1 MYIQRVILILE
12 ETQTKMKKNL
22 LTIGFLVLLIGVS
35 KAQVL
40 TYVGDNAKLYVGSSA
55 LLYSGGD
62 LQLDSNVDKTVENKG
77 NITIV
82 GNYLR
87 GVVPSAAADGK
98 EFVNVYT
105 DVNDYGQVK
114 ILGNPS
120 TVDAKMTVQ
129 RPGASSA
136 YDNATFPIAFPY
148 KDGVTSL
155 MNSFGKTVSDF
166 KGDCAVGVNC
176 GPAIYN
182 MTLRKWNN
190 NLLVND
196 AVPTASTFKAGDYY
210 LLNLRNADMIAAM
223 VGTVGYKG
231 TPSPGV
237 YSATAKG
244 IINGSTETAFS
255 GLQYN
260 TWKEY
265 VNQYNEKYKS
275 YLGDVNTTSLTYAK
289 NTYRFG
295 NPYTS
300 NLDLS
305 AFDGTNA
312 WLFIKNNGGNRTIKQ
327 ATDASMIKDFYVSKR
342 TSTYGITWNP
352 VKGSDD
358 NNVTGSSTYHKAM
371 YDGTQWSGDPQ
382 ALLIRPLETF
392 NLNFAKIDP
401 SATKLGSRI
410 LDIEVKFGDNHK
422 TYSYSPSG
430 SLGTTPILYGRF
442 AASSLRTEAT
452 AQKSASNTY
461 NFYQAGIFLVN
472 NNKIL
477 GSPAFLVGSNY
488 NTESGSASTNT
499 NDIYAFGIN
508 SDASVAYNSKK
519 DFNTF
524 NSNTYIGKPM
534 GIGFNNLVIGNEYEL
549 RFNLYE
555 GSIFNEV
562 KDLPTDKFYLLDKET
577 KNVSEISAAN
587 SYKFVASNNDYN
599 SRFEVYWK
607 SYSPQGTLGT
617 DVVNTTKNSTFV
629 YYDNG
634 SSKIKFEKSSKANL
648 QIYEMGGKLV
658 SDIPNVATVNDYTL
672 KLENNKAYVII
683 VKYEDGIVRTLKTIK

>member
-1 MYIQRVILILE
+1 
-12 ETQTKMKKNL
+12 MKKNL
-22 LTIGFLVLLIGVS
+22 LTIGFLALSLGVFN
-35 KAQVL
+35 AQIL
-40 TYVGDNAKLYVGSSA
+40 TYVDNNAKLFVGSGA
-55 LLYSGGD
+55 LLYSGGNF
-62 LQLDSNVDKTVENKG
+62 QLNSSVDKSVENKG

-82 GNYLR
+82 GDYLK
-87 GVVPSAAADGK
+87 GSTAGTAVDGK

-105 DVNDYGQVK
+105 GANDYGQVK
-114 ILGNPS
+114 ILSTAGN
-120 TVDAKMTVQ
+120 TDARMTMQ
-129 RPGASSA
+129 RPAASSA
-136 YDNATFPIAFPY
+136 YFNATFPIAFPY
-148 KDGVTSL
+148 KDNVNYL
-155 MNSFGKTVSDF
+155 MTSFGKALADF
-166 KGDCAVGVNC
+166 KGDCAKDANC
-176 GPAIYN
+176 GPSIYK

-190 NLLVND
+190 NKLVND
-196 AVPTASTFKAGDYY
+196 AVPTASTFVAGDYY
-210 LLNLRNADMIAAM
+210 LLNMRDASMMAAMAAM
-223 VGTVGYKG
+223 VGKIGYKG
-231 TPSPGV
+231 TPSPGA

-244 IINGSTETAFS
+244 VINGSTETAFS
-255 GLQYN
+255 NLQYN

-265 VNQYNEKYKS
+265 VNQYNEKYKT

-305 AFDGTNA
+305 AFDGANA
-312 WLFIKNNGGNRTIKQ
+312 WLYIKNNSGNRTIKQ
-327 ATDASMIKDFYVSKR
+327 ATDASMIKDFYVTKR
-342 TSTYGITWNP
+342 TSSYGITWNP
-352 VKGSDD
+352 VTGSED
-358 NNVTGSSTYHKAM
+358 NNTSGSSTYHKAM

-392 NLNFAKIDP
+392 NLNFARINP
-401 SATKLGSRI
+401 TNLGSTRI
-410 LDIEVKFGDNHK
+410 LDVEVKFNDNHK

-430 SLGTTPILYGRF
+430 SLGTTPIPYGRV
-442 AASSLRTEAT
+442 AANSLRTEST
-452 AQKSASNTY
+452 SQKLASNTY

-488 NTESGSASTNT
+488 NTESGTASTNT

-508 SDASVAYNSKK
+508 SDTSVAYDSKK
-519 DFNTF
+519 DINTF
-524 NSNTYIGKPM
+524 NSNTYVGKPM

-562 KDLPTDKFYLLDKET
+562 KDLSADKFYLLDKET
-577 KNVSEISAAN
+577 QKVSEVSSAN
-587 SYKFVASNNDYN
+587 SYKFVVSNNDYN

-617 DVVNTTKNSTFV
+617 DVVNNTNKSTFV

-634 SSKIKFEKSSKANL
+634 SNKIRFEKSSKANI

-658 SDIPNVATVNDYTL
+658 SDIANVATVNDYLL
-672 KLENNKAYVII
+672 KLENNKAYII
-683 VKYEDGIVRTLKTIK
+683 LVKYEDGTVRTLKTIK

>member
-1 MYIQRVILILE
+1 
-12 ETQTKMKKNL
+12 MKKNL
-22 LTIGFLVLLIGVS
+22 LTIGFLALSLGVFN
-35 KAQVL
+35 AQIL
-40 TYVGDNAKLYVGSSA
+40 TYVDNNAKLFVGSGA
-55 LLYSGGD
+55 LLYSGGNF
-62 LQLDSNVDKTVENKG
+62 QLNSSVDKSVENKG

-82 GNYLR
+82 GDYLK
-87 GVVPSAAADGK
+87 GSTAGTAVDGK

-105 DVNDYGQVK
+105 GANDYGQVK
-114 ILGNPS
+114 ILSTAGN
-120 TVDAKMTVQ
+120 TDARMTMQ
-129 RPGASSA
+129 RPAASSA
-136 YDNATFPIAFPY
+136 YFNATFPIAFPY
-148 KDGVTSL
+148 KDNVNYL
-155 MNSFGKTVSDF
+155 MTSFGKALADF
-166 KGDCAVGVNC
+166 KGDCAKDANC
-176 GPAIYN
+176 GPSIYK

-190 NLLVND
+190 NKLVND
-196 AVPTASTFKAGDYY
+196 AVPTASTFVAGDYY
-210 LLNLRNADMIAAM
+210 LLNMRDASMMAAM
-223 VGTVGYKG
+223 VGKIGYKG
-231 TPSPGV
+231 TPSPGA

-244 IINGSTETAFS
+244 VINGSTETAFS
-255 GLQYN
+255 NLQYN

-265 VNQYNEKYKS
+265 VNQYNEKYKT

-305 AFDGTNA
+305 AFDGANA
-312 WLFIKNNGGNRTIKQ
+312 WLYIKNNSGNRTIKQ
-327 ATDASMIKDFYVSKR
+327 ATDASMIKDFYVTKR
-342 TSTYGITWNP
+342 TSSYGITWNP
-352 VKGSDD
+352 VTGSED
-358 NNVTGSSTYHKAM
+358 NNTAGSTYHRAM

-392 NLNFAKIDP
+392 NLNFARINP
-401 SATKLGSRI
+401 TNLGSTRI
-410 LDIEVKFGDNHK
+410 LDVEVKFNDNHK

-430 SLGTTPILYGRF
+430 KEGNLNLTGRV
-442 AASSLRTEAT
+442 AANSLRTEST
-452 AQKSASNTY
+452 SQKLASNTY

-488 NTESGSASTNT
+488 NTESGTASTNT

-508 SDASVAYNSKK
+508 SDTSVAYDSKK
-519 DFNTF
+519 DINTF
-524 NSNTYIGKPM
+524 NSNTYVGKPM

-562 KDLPTDKFYLLDKET
+562 KDLSADKFYLLDKET
-577 KNVSEISAAN
+577 QKVSEVSSAN
-587 SYKFVASNNDYN
+587 SYKFVVSNNDYN

-617 DVVNTTKNSTFV
+617 DVVNNTNKSTFV

-634 SSKIKFEKSSKANL
+634 SNKIRFEKSSKANI

-658 SDIPNVATVNDYTL
+658 SDIANVATVNDYLL
-672 KLENNKAYVII
+672 KLENNKAYII
-683 VKYEDGIVRTLKTIK
+683 LVKYEDGTVRTLKTIK

>member
-1 MYIQRVILILE
+1 
-12 ETQTKMKKNL
+12 MKKNL
-22 LTIGFLVLLIGVS
+22 LTIGFLALSLGVFN
-35 KAQVL
+35 AQIL
-40 TYVGDNAKLYVGSSA
+40 TYVDNNAKLFVGSGA
-55 LLYSGGD
+55 LLYSGGNF
-62 LQLDSNVDKTVENKG
+62 QLNSSVDKSVENKG

-82 GNYLR
+82 GDYLK
-87 GVVPSAAADGK
+87 GSTAGTAVDGK

-105 DVNDYGQVK
+105 GANDYGQVK
-114 ILGNPS
+114 ILSTAGN
-120 TVDAKMTVQ
+120 TDARMTMQ
-129 RPGASSA
+129 RPAASSA
-136 YDNATFPIAFPY
+136 YFNATFPIAFPY
-148 KDGVTSL
+148 KDNVNYL
-155 MNSFGKTVSDF
+155 MTSFGKALADF
-166 KGDCAVGVNC
+166 KGDCAKDANC
-176 GPAIYN
+176 GPSIYK

-190 NLLVND
+190 NKLVND
-196 AVPTASTFKAGDYY
+196 AVPTASTFVAGDYY
-210 LLNLRNADMIAAM
+210 LLNMRDASMMAAM
-223 VGTVGYKG
+223 VGKIGYKG
-231 TPSPGV
+231 TPSPGA

-244 IINGSTETAFS
+244 VINGSTETAFS
-255 GLQYN
+255 NLQYN

-265 VNQYNEKYKS
+265 VNQYNEKYKT

-305 AFDGTNA
+305 AFDGANA
-312 WLFIKNNGGNRTIKQ
+312 WLYIKNNSGNRTIKQ
-327 ATDASMIKDFYVSKR
+327 ATDASMIKDFYVTKR
-342 TSTYGITWNP
+342 TSSYGITWNP
-352 VKGSDD
+352 VTGSED
-358 NNVTGSSTYHKAM
+358 NNTSGSSTYHKAM

-392 NLNFAKIDP
+392 NLNFAMINP
-401 SATKLGSRI
+401 TNLGSTRI
-410 LDIEVKFGDNHK
+410 LDVEVKFNDNHK

-430 SLGTTPILYGRF
+430 SLGTTPIPYGRV
-442 AASSLRTEAT
+442 AANSLRTEST
-452 AQKSASNTY
+452 SQKLASNTY

-488 NTESGSASTNT
+488 NTESGTASTNT

-508 SDASVAYNSKK
+508 SDTSVAYNSKK

-524 NSNTYIGKPM
+524 NSDTYIGKPM

-562 KDLPTDKFYLLDKET
+562 KDLSADKFYLLDKET
-577 KNVSEISAAN
+577 QKVSEVSSAN
-587 SYKFVASNNDYN
+587 SYKFVVSNNDYN

-617 DVVNTTKNSTFV
+617 DVVNNTNKSTFV

-634 SSKIKFEKSSKANL
+634 SNKIRFEKSSKANI

-658 SDIPNVATVNDYTL
+658 SDIANVATVNDYLL
-672 KLENNKAYVII
+672 KLENNKAYII
-683 VKYEDGIVRTLKTIK
+683 LVKYEDGTVRTLKTIK

>member
-1 MYIQRVILILE
+1 
-12 ETQTKMKKNL
+12 MKKKKL
-22 LTIGFLVLLIGVS
+22 LTIGFLALSLGVFNS
-35 KAQVL
+35 QIL
-40 TYVGDNAKLYVGSSA
+40 TYVDNNAKLFVGSGA
-55 LLYSGGD
+55 LLYSGGNF
-62 LQLDSNVDKTVENKG
+62 QLNSSVDKSVENKG

-82 GNYLR
+82 GDYLK
-87 GVVPSAAADGK
+87 GSTAGTAVDGK

-105 DVNDYGQVK
+105 GANDYGQVI
-114 ILGNPS
+114 ILSTTGN
-120 TVDAKMTVQ
+120 TDARMTMQ
-129 RPGASSA
+129 RPAASSA
-136 YDNATFPIAFPY
+136 YFNATFPIAFPY
-148 KDGVTSL
+148 KDNVNYL
-155 MNSFGKTVSDF
+155 MTSFGKTTADF

-176 GPAIYN
+176 GPSIYN

-196 AVPTASTFKAGDYY
+196 AVPTASTFNAGDYY
-210 LLNLRNADMIAAM
+210 LLNLRNADMMAAM
-223 VGTVGYKG
+223 VGIIGYKG
-231 TPSPGV
+231 TPSPGA

-244 IINGSTETAFS
+244 VINGSTESAFS
-255 GLQYN
+255 NLQYN

-265 VNQYNEKYKS
+265 VNQYNEKYKT

-305 AFDGTNA
+305 AFDGANA
-312 WLFIKNNGGNRTIKQ
+312 WLYIKNNSGNRTIKQ
-327 ATDASMIKDFYVSKR
+327 ATDAQMIKDFYVTKR
-342 TSTYGITWNP
+342 TSSYSITWNP
-352 VKGSDD
+352 ITGSED
-358 NNVTGSSTYHKAM
+358 NNTSGSPTYHKAM
-371 YDGTQWSGDPQ
+371 YDGANWTGDAQ

-392 NLNFAKIDP
+392 NLNFSRINPAN
-401 SATKLGSRI
+401 LGGTRI
-410 LDIEVKFGDNHK
+410 LDVEVKFNDNHK

-430 SLGTTPILYGRF
+430 KEGNLNLTGRV
-442 AASSLRTEAT
+442 AASSLRTEST
-452 AQKSASNTY
+452 SQKLASNTY

-488 NTESGSASTNT
+488 NTESGTASTNT

-508 SDASVAYNSKK
+508 SDTSVAHNSKK

-524 NSNTYIGKPM
+524 NSDTYIGKPM

-562 KDLPTDKFYLLDKET
+562 KDLSADKFYLLDKET
-577 KNVSEISAAN
+577 QKVSEVSSAN
-587 SYKFVASNNDYN
+587 SYKFVVSNNDYN

-617 DVVNTTKNSTFV
+617 DVVNNTNKSTFV

-634 SSKIKFEKSSKANL
+634 SNKIRFEKSSKANI

-658 SDIPNVATVNDYTL
+658 SDIASVATVNDYLL
-672 KLENNKAYVII
+672 KLENNKAYII
-683 VKYEDGIVRTLKTIK
+683 LVKYEDGIVRSLKTIK

>member
-1 MYIQRVILILE
+1 
-12 ETQTKMKKNL
+12 MKKNL
-22 LTIGFLVLLIGVS
+22 LTIGFLALSLGVFN
-35 KAQVL
+35 AQIL
-40 TYVGDNAKLYVGSSA
+40 TYVDNNAKLFVGSGA
-55 LLYSGGD
+55 LLYSGGNF
-62 LQLDSNVDKTVENKG
+62 QLNSSVDKSVENKG

-82 GNYLR
+82 GDYLK
-87 GVVPSAAADGK
+87 GSTAGTAVDGK

-105 DVNDYGQVK
+105 GANDYGQVK
-114 ILGNPS
+114 ILSTAGN
-120 TVDAKMTVQ
+120 TDARMTMQ
-129 RPGASSA
+129 RPAASSA
-136 YDNATFPIAFPY
+136 YFNATFPIAFPY
-148 KDGVTSL
+148 KDNVNYL
-155 MNSFGKTVSDF
+155 MTSFGKALADF
-166 KGDCAVGVNC
+166 KGDCAIGANC
-176 GPAIYN
+176 GPSIYN

-190 NLLVND
+190 NKLVND
-196 AVPTASTFKAGDYY
+196 AVPTASTFVAGDYY
-210 LLNLRNADMIAAM
+210 LLNMRDASMMAAM
-223 VGTVGYKG
+223 VGKIGYKG
-231 TPSPGV
+231 TPSPGA

-244 IINGSTETAFS
+244 VINGSTETAFS
-255 GLQYN
+255 NLQYN

-265 VNQYNEKYKS
+265 VNQYNEKYKT

-305 AFDGTNA
+305 AFDGANA
-312 WLFIKNNGGNRTIKQ
+312 WLYIKNNSGNRTIKQ
-327 ATDASMIKDFYVSKR
+327 ATDASMIKDFYVTKR
-342 TSTYGITWNP
+342 TSSYGITWNP
-352 VKGSDD
+352 VTGSED
-358 NNVTGSSTYHKAM
+358 NNTAGSTYHRAM

-392 NLNFAKIDP
+392 NLNFARINP
-401 SATKLGSRI
+401 TNLGGTRI
-410 LDIEVKFGDNHK
+410 LDVEVKFNDNHK

-430 SLGTTPILYGRF
+430 SLGTTPIPYGRV
-442 AASSLRTEAT
+442 AANSLRTEST
-452 AQKSASNTY
+452 SQKLASNTY

-488 NTESGSASTNT
+488 NTESGTASTNT

-508 SDASVAYNSKK
+508 SDTSVAYDSKK
-519 DFNTF
+519 DINTF
-524 NSNTYIGKPM
+524 NSNTYVGKPM
-534 GIGFNNLVIGNEYEL
+534 GIGFNNLVVGNEYEF

-562 KDLPTDKFYLLDKET
+562 KDLSADKFYLLDKET
-577 KNVSEISAAN
+577 QKVSEVSSAN
-587 SYKFVASNNDYN
+587 SYKFVVSNNDYN

-617 DVVNTTKNSTFV
+617 DVVNNTNKSTFV

-634 SSKIKFEKSSKANL
+634 SNKIRFEKSSKANI

-658 SDIPNVATVNDYTL
+658 SDIANVATVNDYLL
-672 KLENNKAYVII
+672 KLENNKAYII
-683 VKYEDGIVRTLKTIK
+683 LVKYEDGTVRTLKTIK

>member
-1 MYIQRVILILE
+1 
-12 ETQTKMKKNL
+12 MKKNL
-22 LTIGFLVLLIGVS
+22 LTIGFLALSLGVFN
-35 KAQVL
+35 AQIL
-40 TYVGDNAKLYVGSSA
+40 TYVDNNAKLFVGSGA
-55 LLYSGGD
+55 LLYSGGNF
-62 LQLDSNVDKTVENKG
+62 QLNSSVDKSVENKG

-82 GNYLR
+82 GDYLK
-87 GVVPSAAADGK
+87 GSTAGTAVDGK

-105 DVNDYGQVK
+105 GANDYGQVK
-114 ILGNPS
+114 ILSTAGN
-120 TVDAKMTVQ
+120 TDARMTMQ
-129 RPGASSA
+129 RPAASSA
-136 YDNATFPIAFPY
+136 YFNATFPIAFPY
-148 KDGVTSL
+148 KDNVNYL
-155 MNSFGKTVSDF
+155 MTSFGKALADF
-166 KGDCAVGVNC
+166 KGDCAKDANC
-176 GPAIYN
+176 GPSIYK

-190 NLLVND
+190 NKLVND
-196 AVPTASTFKAGDYY
+196 AVPTASTFVAGDYY
-210 LLNLRNADMIAAM
+210 LLNMRDASMMAAM
-223 VGTVGYKG
+223 VGKIGYKG
-231 TPSPGV
+231 TPSPGA

-244 IINGSTETAFS
+244 VINGSTETAFS
-255 GLQYN
+255 NLQYN

-265 VNQYNEKYKS
+265 VNQYNEKYKT

-305 AFDGTNA
+305 AFDGANA
-312 WLFIKNNGGNRTIKQ
+312 WLYIKNNSGNRTIKQ
-327 ATDASMIKDFYVSKR
+327 ATDASMIKDFYVTKR
-342 TSTYGITWNP
+342 TSSYGITWNP
-352 VKGSDD
+352 VTGSED
-358 NNVTGSSTYHKAM
+358 NNTSGSSTYHKAM

-392 NLNFAKIDP
+392 NLNFARINP
-401 SATKLGSRI
+401 TNLGSTRI
-410 LDIEVKFGDNHK
+410 LDVEVKFNDNHK

-430 SLGTTPILYGRF
+430 KEGNLNLTGRV
-442 AASSLRTEAT
+442 AANSLRTEST
-452 AQKSASNTY
+452 SQKLASNTY

-488 NTESGSASTNT
+488 NTESGTASTNT

-508 SDASVAYNSKK
+508 SDTSVAYDSKK
-519 DFNTF
+519 DINTF
-524 NSNTYIGKPM
+524 NSNTYVGKPM

-562 KDLPTDKFYLLDKET
+562 KDLSADKFYLLDKET
-577 KNVSEISAAN
+577 QKVSEVSSAN
-587 SYKFVASNNDYN
+587 SYKFVVSNNDYN

-617 DVVNTTKNSTFV
+617 DVVNNTNKSTFV

-634 SSKIKFEKSSKANL
+634 SNKIRFEKSSKANI

-658 SDIPNVATVNDYTL
+658 SDIANVATVNDYLL
-672 KLENNKAYVII
+672 KLENNKAYII
-683 VKYEDGIVRTLKTIK
+683 LVKYEDGTVRTLKTIK

>member
-1 MYIQRVILILE
+1 
-12 ETQTKMKKNL
+12 MKKNL
-22 LTIGFLVLLIGVS
+22 LTIGFLVLFVGLS

-40 TYVGDNAKLYVGSSA
+40 TYVDSGAKLYVGSSA
-55 LLYSGGD
+55 LVYSGGD
-62 LQLDSNVDKTVENKG
+62 FQLNSANSATVENKG

-82 GNYLR
+82 GDYLK
-87 GVVPSAAADGK
+87 GSTAGTAVDGK

-105 DVNDYGQVK
+105 GANDYGQVK
-114 ILGNPS
+114 ILSTAGN
-120 TVDAKMTVQ
+120 TDARMTMQ
-129 RPGASSA
+129 RPAASSA
-136 YDNATFPIAFPY
+136 YFNATFPIAFPY
-148 KDGVTSL
+148 KDNVNYL
-155 MNSFGKTVSDF
+155 MTSFGKTTADF

-176 GPAIYN
+176 GPSIYN

-196 AVPTASTFKAGDYY
+196 AVPTASTFNAGDYY
-210 LLNLRNADMIAAM
+210 LLNLRNADMMAAM
-223 VGTVGYKG
+223 VGKIGYKG
-231 TPSPGV
+231 TPSPGA

-244 IINGSTETAFS
+244 VINGSTETAFS
-255 GLQYN
+255 NLQYN

-265 VNQYNEKYKS
+265 VNQYNEKYKT

-305 AFDGTNA
+305 AFDGANA
-312 WLFIKNNGGNRTIKQ
+312 WLYIKNNSGNRTIKQ
-327 ATDASMIKDFYVSKR
+327 ATDASMIKDFYVTKR
-342 TSTYGITWNP
+342 TSSYGITWNP
-352 VKGSDD
+352 VTGSED
-358 NNVTGSSTYHKAM
+358 NNTSGSSTYHKAM

-392 NLNFAKIDP
+392 NLNFARINP
-401 SATKLGSRI
+401 TNLGGTRI
-410 LDIEVKFGDNHK
+410 LDVEVKFNDNHK

-430 SLGTTPILYGRF
+430 SLGTTPIPYGRV
-442 AASSLRTEAT
+442 AASSLRTEST
-452 AQKSASNTY
+452 SQKLASNTY

-488 NTESGSASTNT
+488 NTESGTASTNT

-508 SDASVAYNSKK
+508 SDTSVAYDSKK
-519 DFNTF
+519 DINTF
-524 NSNTYIGKPM
+524 NSNTYVGKPM

-562 KDLPTDKFYLLDKET
+562 KDLSADKFYLLDKET
-577 KNVSEISAAN
+577 QKVSEVSSAN
-587 SYKFVASNNDYN
+587 SYKFVVSNNDYN

-617 DVVNTTKNSTFV
+617 DVVNNTNKSTFV

-634 SSKIKFEKSSKANL
+634 SNKIRFEKSSKANI

-658 SDIPNVATVNDYTL
+658 SDIANVATVNDYLL
-672 KLENNKAYVII
+672 KLENNKAYII
-683 VKYEDGIVRTLKTIK
+683 LVKYEDGTVRSLKTIK

>member
-1 MYIQRVILILE
+1 MYIQRVVLILE
-12 ETQTKMKKNL
+12 NTNKMKKNL
-22 LTIGFLVLLIGVS
+22 LTIGFLVLFVGLS

-40 TYVGDNAKLYVGSSA
+40 TYVGSGAKLYVGSSA
-55 LLYSGGD
+55 LVYSGGD
-62 LQLDSNVDKTVENKG
+62 FQLNSINDATVENKG

-82 GNYLR
+82 GNYLK
-87 GVVPSAAADGK
+87 GSTANAAVDGK

-105 DVNDYGQVK
+105 STNDYGQVK
-114 ILGNPS
+114 ILGGGAL
-120 TVDAKMTVQ
+120 TDARMTIQ
-129 RPGASSA
+129 RPAASSA
-136 YDNATFPIAFPY
+136 YFNATYPIAFPY
-148 KDGVTSL
+148 KDNVNYL
-155 MNSFGKTVSDF
+155 MNSFGKTTAEF

-176 GPAIYN
+176 GPSIYN

-210 LLNLRNADMIAAM
+210 LLNLRNADMQAAM
-223 VGTVGYKG
+223 VGTIGYKG
-231 TPSPGV
+231 TPSPGA
-237 YSATAKG
+237 YSSTAKG
-244 IINGSTETAFS
+244 VINGSTEATFS
-255 GLQYN
+255 SLQYN

-265 VNQYNEKYKS
+265 VNQYNEKYKT

-305 AFDGTNA
+305 AFDGANA

-327 ATDASMIKDFYVSKR
+327 ATDASMIKDFYVTKR
-342 TSTYGITWNP
+342 TSSYGITWNP
-352 VKGSDD
+352 VKGSED
-358 NNVTGSSTYHKAM
+358 NNISESSTYHKAM

-392 NLNFAKIDP
+392 NLNFALINP
-401 SATKLGSRI
+401 TNLGATRI
-410 LDIEVKFGDNHK
+410 LDVEVKFGDNHK

-430 SLGTTPILYGRF
+430 SLGTTPIPYGRVS
-442 AASSLRTEAT
+442 ASSLRTEAT
-452 AQKSASNTY
+452 AQKLASNTY

-477 GSPAFLVGSNY
+477 GSPTFLVGSNY

-499 NDIYAFGIN
+499 NDIYAFGIDPN
-508 SDASVAYNSKK
+508 TSSVAYTSKK

-524 NSNTYIGKPM
+524 NSDTYIGKPM
-534 GIGFNNLVIGNEYEL
+534 GIGFNNLVLGNEYEL

-562 KDLPTDKFYLLDKET
+562 KDLSTDKFYLLDKET
-577 KNVSEISAAN
+577 QKVSEISSAN
-587 SYKFVASNNDYN
+587 SYKFVVSNNDYN

-607 SYSPQGTLGT
+607 SYTPQGTLGT
-617 DVVNTTKNSTFV
+617 DVVNNAKNSTFV
-629 YYDNG
+629 YNDNG
-634 SSKIKFEKSSKANL
+634 SNKIRFEKSSKANL

-658 SDIPNVATVNDYTL
+658 SDIPNVATVNDYLL
-672 KLENNKAYVII
+672 KLENNKVYII
-683 VKYEDGIVRTLKTIK
+683 LVKYEDGTVRTLKTIK

>member
-1 MYIQRVILILE
+1 
-12 ETQTKMKKNL
+12 MKKNL
-22 LTIGFLVLLIGVS
+22 LTIGFLVLFVGLS

-40 TYVGDNAKLYVGSSA
+40 TYVDGGAKLYVGSSA
-55 LLYSGGD
+55 LVYSGGD
-62 LQLDSNVDKTVENKG
+62 FQLNSTNSATVENKG

-82 GNYLR
+82 GKYLK
-87 GVVPSAAADGK
+87 GGAVNAATDGK

-105 DVNDYGQVK
+105 GTNDYGQVM
-114 ILGNPS
+114 ILGTGAS
-120 TVDAKMTVQ
+120 ADARMTVQ
-129 RPGASSA
+129 RPAASSA
-136 YDNATFPIAFPY
+136 YFNATFPIAFPY
-148 KDGVTSL
+148 KDNVNYL
-155 MNSFGKTVSDF
+155 MTSFGKTTADF

-176 GPAIYN
+176 GPSIYN

-196 AVPTASTFKAGDYY
+196 AVPTASTFNAGDYY
-210 LLNLRNADMIAAM
+210 LLNLRNADMMAAM
-223 VGTVGYKG
+223 VGKIGYKG
-231 TPSPGV
+231 TPSPGA

-244 IINGSTETAFS
+244 VINGSTESAFS
-255 GLQYN
+255 NLQYN

-265 VNQYNEKYKS
+265 VNQYNEKYKT
-275 YLGDVNTTSLTYAK
+275 YLGDISSTSKTYAK

-305 AFDGTNA
+305 AFDGANA
-312 WLFIKNNGGNRTIKQ
+312 WLFIKNNSGNRTIKQ
-327 ATDASMIKDFYVSKR
+327 ATTDLMIKDFYVSKR
-342 TSTYGITWNP
+342 TSSYGITWNP
-352 VKGSDD
+352 VKGSED
-358 NNVTGSSTYHKAM
+358 NNTSGSSTYHKAM
-371 YDGTQWSGDPQ
+371 FDGTQWTGDAQ
-382 ALLIRPLETF
+382 ALLIRPFETF
-392 NLNFAKIDP
+392 NLNFPLIDP

-410 LDIEVKFGDNHK
+410 IDIEVKFGDNHK

-430 SLGTTPILYGRF
+430 TIGSTPVPYGRV
-442 AASSLRTEAT
+442 SSGALKTEST
-452 AQKSASNTY
+452 TQKLASNTY

-472 NNKIL
+472 NDKIL

-499 NDIYAFGIN
+499 NDVYAFGIN
-508 SDASVAYNSKK
+508 PDTSVAYNSKK

-524 NSNTYIGKPM
+524 NTDTYIGKPM
-534 GIGFNNLVIGNEYEL
+534 GIGFNNLVVGNEYEL

-562 KDLPTDKFYLLDKET
+562 KDLSADKFYLLDKET
-577 KNVSEISAAN
+577 QKVSEISSAN
-587 SYKFVASNNDYN
+587 SYKFVVSNNNYN

-617 DVVNTTKNSTFV
+617 DVVNNTNKSTFV

-634 SSKIKFEKSSKANL
+634 SNKIRFEKSSKANI

-658 SDIPNVATVNDYTL
+658 SDIASVATVNDYLL
-672 KLENNKAYVII
+672 KLENNKAYII
-683 VKYEDGIVRTLKTIK
+683 LVKYEDGTVRTLKTIK